1 MISNTKEAWGWPAR
15 TFHWVIALMIII
27 VFALG
32 LWMTE
37 VPARSERP
45 FYFGIHGSIGITL
58 LVILVARFLWS
69 MLNRSPDAPPGTPA
83 WQVAA
88 SRVTHG
94 ALYALTFVAAVLG
107 WLLSG
112 SLEPPIEP
120 QAFGLVPMPAPV
132 NVGSYDDFVEEAHE
146 FVAFALIA
154 VAAVHTVAALWH
166 HFVLRDNVLRR
177 MLVSEP
183 HTKA

>member
-1 MISNTKEAWGWPAR
+1 MIRNSNEAWGWPAR
-15 TFHWVIALMIII
+15 TFHWVIALMIIV

-45 FYFGIHGSIGITL
+45 FYFGIHGSLGITL
-58 LVILVARFLWS
+58 LVLLVARYLWS
-69 MLNRSPDAPPGTPA
+69 VFNATPDAPPGTPA

-88 SRVTHG
+88 ARLSHG

-112 SLEPPIEP
+112 SLHPPIEP

-132 NVGSYDDFVEEAHE
+132 NVGSFEDFFEEAHE
-146 FVAFALIA
+146 LAAYALIA
-154 VAAVHTVAALWH
+154 VAALHTAAALWH
-166 HFVLRDNVLRR
+166 HLVLRDNVLRR
-177 MLVSEP
+177 MLVNEP
-183 HTKA
+183 PTKA